1 MLTIEDSRSL
11 IQEENPKVK
20 PTIEEEE
27 EEEEEMDTIDGEP
40 QEINLE
46 AMDKVF
52 Q

>member
-20 PTIEEEE
+20 PIE

>member
-11 IQEENPKVK
+11 IQEENLKVK
-20 PTIEEEE
+20 PIE

>member
-20 PTIEEEE
+20 PREEEE
-27 EEEEEMDTIDGEP
+27 EEEEEMNTIDGEP

-46 AMDKVF
+46 MMDKVF

>member
-1 MLTIEDSRSL
+1 L

-20 PTIEEEE
+20 PREEEE
-27 EEEEEMDTIDGEP
+27 GEEEEMNTIDCEP

>member
-20 PTIEEEE
+20 PIEEEK